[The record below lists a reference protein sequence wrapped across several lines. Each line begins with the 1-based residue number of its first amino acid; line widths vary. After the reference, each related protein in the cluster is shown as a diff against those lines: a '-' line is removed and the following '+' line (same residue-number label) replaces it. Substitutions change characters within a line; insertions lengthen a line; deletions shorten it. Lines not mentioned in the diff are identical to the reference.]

1 MGDEEETSQRV
12 IRIEKIDL
20 EKIKRFNEI
29 LLSDLYRRNVSI
41 DLEGSFKNYLIVPF
55 RNVENQAADLTY
67 MIDIDMVESV
77 SDKYLVYNEQLT

>member
-29 LLSDLYRRNVSI
+29 LLSDLYRKNVSL
-41 DLEGSFKNYLIVPF
+41 DLEDSFKNYLIVPF
-55 RNVENQAADLTY
+55 RLIEN
-67 MIDIDMVESV
+67 
-77 SDKYLVYNEQLT
+77 

>member
-29 LLSDLYRRNVSI
+29 LLSDLYRKNVSL
-41 DLEGSFKNYLIVPF
+41 DLEYSFKNYLIVPF
-55 RNVENQAADLTY
+55 RLIEN
-67 MIDIDMVESV
+67 
-77 SDKYLVYNEQLT
+77 